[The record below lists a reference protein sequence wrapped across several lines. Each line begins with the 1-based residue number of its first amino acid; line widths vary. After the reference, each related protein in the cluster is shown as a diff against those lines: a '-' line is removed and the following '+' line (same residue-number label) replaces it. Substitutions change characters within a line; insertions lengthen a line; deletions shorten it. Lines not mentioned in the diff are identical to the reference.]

1 MVNATYGTQLV
12 YAEEYKK
19 RYKNLLVIGDRSG
32 VGEAVSEQDVKG
44 VVDAWIKST
53 GQGGLNYNR
62 TFKYY
67 TCSKSAIITTMA
79 SVLNTNILKISS
91 DLGDLVEQMNSFV
104 KMKSDRGEIIL
115 YKGKGKKHDDLVL
128 SCAYAI
134 LYMYM
139 IL

>member
-1 MVNATYGTQLV
+1 
-12 YAEEYKK
+12 
-19 RYKNLLVIGDRSG
+19 
-32 VGEAVSEQDVKG
+32 
-44 VVDAWIKST
+44 
-53 GQGGLNYNR
+53 
-62 TFKYY
+62 
-67 TCSKSAIITTMA
+67 MA

-134 LYMYM
+134 LYMYL